1 MSQSLFFLGRTQ
13 EQDQFRRVLEQYVP
27 SSFVHKRLPTF
38 ASWVGQGPKLPD
50 EPYIFLFHGP
60 GGMGKTTLT
69 RRLKDLVTTEFQG
82 QYQTLLV
89 DWDQERDLNM
99 ELQQGHGDIDPQTV
113 LDVLHKAL
121 NQDLKAYSGQSYSDA
136 RQKIQAIEDTVEKA
150 LAAEPPNT
158 ELKEITA
165 QYGGKAIAWIIKKA
179 TEGVITV
186 DPTGTTVAINVGA
199 TLLSQ
204 ARQLVAKSLS
214 PEDVEIFQQP
224 PWEKLVEGMGKYT
237 GK

>member
-1 MSQSLFFLGRTQ
+1 MSQSSFFLGRTQ

-27 SSFVHKRLPTF
+27 KSLAQKHLPTF
-38 ASWVGQGPKLPD
+38 SKLVGRAPKLLD

-89 DWDQERDLNM
+89 DWDQQRDLNV
-99 ELQQGHGDIDPQTV
+99 ELQRGHGNIDPQTV

-121 NQDLKAYSGQSYSDA
+121 SQSLKNYSGKAYSDA
-136 RQKIQAIEDTVEKA
+136 RQKIQTIEDTVEKA

-179 TEGVITV
+179 TEGAITA
-186 DPTGTTVAINVGA
+186 DPTGATVAINVGA

-224 PWEKLVEGMGKYT
+224 PWEKLVEGDG
-237 GK
+237 